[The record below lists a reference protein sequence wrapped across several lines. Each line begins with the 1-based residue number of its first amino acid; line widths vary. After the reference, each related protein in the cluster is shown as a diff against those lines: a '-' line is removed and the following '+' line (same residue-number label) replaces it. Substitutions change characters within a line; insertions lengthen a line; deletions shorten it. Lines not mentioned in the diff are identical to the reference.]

1 MTTLKT
7 LLIELG
13 NWGADPSRIAEEED
27 PPLTAM
33 EQVPRDNDLYM
44 VHGAYH
50 AWTRQQEEDYHQ
62 IPNGDLR

>member
-1 MTTLKT
+1 
-7 LLIELG
+7 
-13 NWGADPSRIAEEED
+13 
-27 PPLTAM
+27 M

-62 IPNGDLR
+62 IPNGDLRRQETNEQNNSAITGLVF